1 MSSLAAR
8 KFHEELASLV
18 SKNVT
23 VITDTGKSYS
33 GTLVGYHPDNLNI
46 CLDSAVDDSGR
57 RVQRLFLNG
66 SRVAQIFTT
75 EKPFD
80 LRGLAD
86 RLEKVFPRLVRLYEE
101 ENVIIVMNKIR
112 LNERGI
118 IEGTGPAAERVQR
131 VYEEFMK
138 DRAK

>member
-1 MSSLAAR
+1 LSSLAVR

-23 VITDTGKSYS
+23 VITDTGKSYTGS
-33 GTLVGYHPDNLNI
+33 LVGYNPDNLNI
-46 CLDSAVDDSGR
+46 CLDSAVDDSGK
-57 RVQRLFLNG
+57 RVQKLFLNG
-66 SRVAQIFTT
+66 SKVAQIFTT
-75 EKPFD
+75 EKGFN

-101 ENVIIVMNKIR
+101 ENVIVVMNKIR

-138 DRAK
+138 EQAR